1 MGGDYLILT
10 MGPSTYG
17 GVTLIPKVL
26 RQAAGHRARGCYGS
40 SHLNVPPIPSEVLK
54 ENAPWNQAWK
64 CPLEDT
70 YGQNV
75 TISPSVVFE
84 PAGPPVGSRYHS
96 WKRQVEKAV
105 TAPLPEAS
113 GWEL

>member
-1 MGGDYLILT
+1 MT
-10 MGPSTYG
+10 N
-17 GVTLIPKVL
+17 
-26 RQAAGHRARGCYGS
+26 RQAEIFIAPS
-40 SHLNVPPIPSEVLK
+40 SHIPPKPQRW
-54 ENAPWNQAWK
+54 AGGGGFW
-64 CPLEDT
+64 DT

-105 TAPLPEAS
+105 T
-113 GWEL
+113 